1 MSGTIG
7 TTPHRWSTRPAVAV
21 ALLWVRLRRSVVTVR
36 VAGGLPLPFAVPLAL
51 TRTASV
57 LWVTITVAGSWVS

>member
-7 TTPHRWSTRPAVAV
+7 TTPHRWSTRPVV

-36 VAGGLPLPFAVPLAL
+36 VTGGLPLPFAVPLAL
-51 TRTASV
+51 TLTASV
-57 LWVTITVAGSWVS
+57 LWATITVAGSWVS